1 MSETIHKELAVK
13 IVDKVKNIVT
23 KGLYNIYELGVE
35 TYPYIYELCEAY
47 GSGIL
52 MQITYDLFDSDILT
66 REEYLQWKNNL
77 NTKSVNFIKTNIE
90 IIKEVKNVGCD
101 SLETLYNN
109 IKNYESLNF
118 MTQIK
123 KNLVEKNYTPFKMF
137 KVIFLFFYF

>member
-77 NTKSVNFIKTNIE
+77 NTKSDLMCG
-90 IIKEVKNVGCD
+90 NVGNQNKKITFD
-101 SLETLYNN
+101 FHNW
-109 IKNYESLNF
+109 LNQLRKF
-118 MTQIK
+118 
-123 KNLVEKNYTPFKMF
+123 FKQQ
-137 KVIFLFFYF
+137 L